1 MIPASD
7 LGGVTPEPTPPPPK
21 QWWVSSRWLTDSDQ
35 FNEWMTEEDYELIIV
50 VRTILLPSCS
60 RNIFECTS
68 VNLQDE
74 RLQQTA
80 PYLGL
85 TRRKFIK
92 TSPQS
97 PDEVRLCY
105 NCGQ

>member
-50 VRTILLPSCS
+50 VRTTLQLPFCS
-60 RNIFECTS
+60 RNTCIF
-68 VNLQDE
+68 V
-74 RLQQTA
+74 
-80 PYLGL
+80 
-85 TRRKFIK
+85 
-92 TSPQS
+92 
-97 PDEVRLCY
+97 
-105 NCGQ
+105 